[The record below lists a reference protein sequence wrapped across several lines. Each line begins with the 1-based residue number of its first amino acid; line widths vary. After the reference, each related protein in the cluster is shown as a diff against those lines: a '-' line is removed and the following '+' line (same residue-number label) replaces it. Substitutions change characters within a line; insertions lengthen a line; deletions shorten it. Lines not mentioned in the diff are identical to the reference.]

1 MSDVS
6 KIKCPL
12 ELPKSGSIN
21 VDTNQL
27 EWSQVGNSGFHYK
40 QLMEEHV
47 ASQRTYLMKVDA
59 GAFSPMHAHEEIEQI
74 YVLEGSLYDQDNTYQ
89 AGRFIV
95 RAPGT
100 MHTTGSKNGAVVLLF
115 YAPAVQID

>member
-1 MSDVS
+1 MADIS

-12 ELPKSGSIN
+12 ELPKSGSIKL
-21 VDTNQL
+21 DTNRV
-27 EWSQVGNSGFHYK
+27 EWSQGSNSGFHYK

-74 YVLEGSLYDQDNTYQ
+74 YVLEGSLYDQDKTYQ
-89 AGRFIV
+89 SGQFIA
-95 RAPGT
+95 RAPAT
-100 MHTTGSKNGAVVLLF
+100 MHTTGSKSGAVVLLF
-115 YAPAVQID
+115 YAPAIE

>member
-1 MSDVS
+1 MFR
-6 KIKCPL
+6 KIRCPL

-21 VDTNQL
+21 LDTNQV
-27 EWSQVGNSGFHYK
+27 EWSPGGRSGFHYK
-40 QLMEEHV
+40 HLVDEQV
-47 ASQRTYLMKVDA
+47 ANQRSYLMKVDA

-89 AGRFIV
+89 SGQFIV

-100 MHTTGSKNGAVVLLF
+100 MHTTGSESGAVALLF
-115 YAPAVQID
+115 YTPAIHTG